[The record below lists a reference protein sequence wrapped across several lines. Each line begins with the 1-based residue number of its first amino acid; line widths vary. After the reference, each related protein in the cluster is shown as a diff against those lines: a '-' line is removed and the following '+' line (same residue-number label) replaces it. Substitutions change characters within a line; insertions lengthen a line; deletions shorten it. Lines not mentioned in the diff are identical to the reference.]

1 MAFNQDLDQV
11 HKAITSDPSLRS
23 RLEGIRSPDDYARLA
38 TEVGKARG
46 FNFTEQDVTNQ
57 LRQASAQSG
66 GTERELNRQQLESVA
81 GGALCSLEQWWYDR
95 FTSGKVKCS

>member
-11 HKAITSDPSLRS
+11 HQAITSDPSLRS

-57 LRQASAQSG
+57 LRQASAQHG
-66 GTERELNRQQLESVA
+66 GADRELDRQQLESVA
-81 GGALCSLEQWWYDR
+81 GGAWCSLTRWYYER
-95 FTSGKVKCS
+95 FTSGAVKC